1 MTSSHYHRGFHGTST
16 IGVFGAAATAARLLG
31 LDATGFAAAMSIAGT
46 RSAGVRASLGT
57 MCKPLHAGHAAWVGA
72 SAARWASRGF
82 TGALDIFADPRGFV
96 AAYVDTP
103 DQAAALAP
111 PRAGYAILGNRFKWH
126 AACHGTHGVIEAV
139 LRLREEHSLV
149 PEITRRIVVH
159 VPPQVRGICDIEF
172 PSSGMEAK
180 FSVRMAAA
188 LALAGVDTAAPAAFS
203 DAAVID
209 PIVAEAL
216 RKVEVIYDPALTSGG
231 EAVIETVDGRRLARR
246 EDPISEPIDI
256 GAQGRAVRRKFDAL
270 ARPRLGIERA
280 DEIAAMIAQLDSI
293 ADISALTELTRA

>member
-1 MTSSHYHRGFHGTST
+1 
-16 IGVFGAAATAARLLG
+16 
-31 LDATGFAAAMSIAGT
+31 
-46 RSAGVRASLGT
+46 
-57 MCKPLHAGHAAWVGA
+57 
-72 SAARWASRGF
+72 
-82 TGALDIFADPRGFV
+82 
-96 AAYVDTP
+96 
-103 DQAAALAP
+103 
-111 PRAGYAILGNRFKWH
+111 
-126 AACHGTHGVIEAV
+126 
-139 LRLREEHSLV
+139 
-149 PEITRRIVVH
+149 
-159 VPPQVRGICDIEF
+159 VRGICDIEF

-203 DAAVID
+203 DAVVID

-216 RKVEVIYDPALTSGG
+216 RKVEVVYDPALMSGG

-246 EDPISEPIDI
+246 EDPIGEPIDI
-256 GAQGRAVRRKFDAL
+256 AAQGRAIRRKFDAL